1 MRNVDEIL
9 RDATAAEERD
19 LLARLPEPGFFG
31 MAGGLFTGRLG
42 WINMVLMLAQGL
54 LFVAGAW
61 AAWHFFAAGD
71 TYTQLRWGL
80 PSVTLLLM
88 SGMLKTM
95 MWPAIQAD
103 RVIREVKRLELQL
116 ADRAPPPPRS

>member
-31 MAGGLFTGRLG
+31 MAFGLFSGRLG
-42 WINMVLMLAQGL
+42 WINGVLMLAQGL

-61 AAWHFFAAGD
+61 AAWHFFAAED
-71 TYTQLRWGL
+71 SYTQLRWGL

-88 SGMLKTM
+88 SAILKSSL
-95 MWPAIQAD
+95 WPSIQAD
-103 RVIREVKRLELQL
+103 RIIRELKRLELQL
-116 ADRAPPPPRS
+116 ADRAQRGG